1 MVQAPPLVVY
11 VHFIAALA
19 AMAIGAVQLV
29 RPKGTAG
36 HRVIGWT
43 WAALMMV
50 VALSSLWIPAFLA
63 FTWIHLFTLF
73 VMVTLPL
80 ALYRAHRG
88 EVAGHAKGMRGIYVG
103 GLIGRIEQGTVVDS
117 SAGATVMGLSRVGG
131 VVGESC
137 HGTMSGC
144 RARSSASSGT
154 G

>member
-88 EVAGHAKGMRGIYVG
+88 EIAGHAKGMRGIYIG
-103 GLIGRIEQGTVVDS
+103 GLIV
-117 SAGATVMGLSRVGG
+117 AGAFAFMPGRVLGNLLWKG
-131 VVGESC
+131 VWGYLP
-137 HGTMSGC
+137 
-144 RARSSASSGT
+144 RA
-154 G
+154 

>member
-19 AMAIGAVQLV
+19 AMAIGAVQLA
-29 RPKGTAG
+29 RPKGTTG

-50 VALSSLWIPAFLA
+50 VVLSSLWIPAFLA

-103 GLIGRIEQGTVVDS
+103 GLIVAGVFAFMPGRVLGN
-117 SAGATVMGLSRVGG
+117 LLWKG
-131 VVGESC
+131 VWGYLP
-137 HGTMSGC
+137 
-144 RARSSASSGT
+144 RA
-154 G
+154 

>member
-19 AMAIGAVQLV
+19 AMAIGAVQLA

-36 HRVIGWT
+36 HRVIGWS

-50 VALSSLWIPAFLA
+50 VVLSSLWIPAFLA

-88 EVAGHAKGMRGIYVG
+88 EVAGHAKGMRGIYIG
-103 GLIGRIEQGTVVDS
+103 GLIVAGVFAFMPGRVLGN
-117 SAGATVMGLSRVGG
+117 LLWKG
-131 VVGESC
+131 VWGYLP
-137 HGTMSGC
+137 
-144 RARSSASSGT
+144 RA
-154 G
+154 

>member
-19 AMAIGAVQLV
+19 AMAIGAVQLA

-103 GLIGRIEQGTVVDS
+103 GLIVAGVFAFMPGRVLGN
-117 SAGATVMGLSRVGG
+117 LLWKG
-131 VVGESC
+131 VWGYLP
-137 HGTMSGC
+137 
-144 RARSSASSGT
+144 RA
-154 G
+154 

>member
-19 AMAIGAVQLV
+19 AMAIGAVQLA

-88 EVAGHAKGMRGIYVG
+88 EIAGHAKGMRGIYIG
-103 GLIGRIEQGTVVDS
+103 GLIV
-117 SAGATVMGLSRVGG
+117 AGAFAFMPGRVLGNLLWKG
-131 VVGESC
+131 VWGYLP
-137 HGTMSGC
+137 
-144 RARSSASSGT
+144 RA
-154 G
+154 

>member
-19 AMAIGAVQLV
+19 AMAIGAVQLA

-88 EVAGHAKGMRGIYVG
+88 EIAGHAKGMRGVYIG
-103 GLIGRIEQGTVVDS
+103 GLIVAGVFAFMPGRVLGN
-117 SAGATVMGLSRVGG
+117 LLWKG
-131 VVGESC
+131 VWGYLP
-137 HGTMSGC
+137 
-144 RARSSASSGT
+144 RA
-154 G
+154 

>member
-103 GLIGRIEQGTVVDS
+103 GLIVAGVFAFMPGRVLGN
-117 SAGATVMGLSRVGG
+117 LLWKG
-131 VVGESC
+131 VWGYLP
-137 HGTMSGC
+137 
-144 RARSSASSGT
+144 RA
-154 G
+154 

>member
-36 HRVIGWT
+36 HRVIGWS
-43 WAALMMV
+43 WATLMMV
-50 VALSSLWIPAFLA
+50 VVLSSLWIPAFLA

-88 EVAGHAKGMRGIYVG
+88 EIAGHAKGMRGIYIG
-103 GLIGRIEQGTVVDS
+103 GLIV
-117 SAGATVMGLSRVGG
+117 AGAFAFMPGRVLGNLLWKG
-131 VVGESC
+131 VWGYLP
-137 HGTMSGC
+137 
-144 RARSSASSGT
+144 RA
-154 G
+154 

>member
-19 AMAIGAVQLV
+19 AMAIGAVQLA

-103 GLIGRIEQGTVVDS
+103 GLIIAGVFAFMPGRVLGN
-117 SAGATVMGLSRVGG
+117 LLWKG
-131 VVGESC
+131 VWGYLPR
-137 HGTMSGC
+137 T
-144 RARSSASSGT
+144 
-154 G
+154 

>member
-19 AMAIGAVQLV
+19 AMAIGAVQLA

-36 HRVIGWT
+36 HRVIGWS

-50 VALSSLWIPAFLA
+50 VVLSSLWIPAFLA

-103 GLIGRIEQGTVVDS
+103 GLIVAGVFAFMPGRVLGN
-117 SAGATVMGLSRVGG
+117 LLWKG
-131 VVGESC
+131 VWGYLP
-137 HGTMSGC
+137 
-144 RARSSASSGT
+144 RA
-154 G
+154 

>member
-1 MVQAPPLVVY
+1 
-11 VHFIAALA
+11 
-19 AMAIGAVQLV
+19 MAIGAVQLV

-103 GLIGRIEQGTVVDS
+103 GLIVAGVFAFMPGRVLGN
-117 SAGATVMGLSRVGG
+117 LLWKG
-131 VVGESC
+131 VWGYLP
-137 HGTMSGC
+137 
-144 RARSSASSGT
+144 RA
-154 G
+154 

>member
-88 EVAGHAKGMRGIYVG
+88 EIAGHAKGMRGIYIG
-103 GLIGRIEQGTVVDS
+103 GLIV
-117 SAGATVMGLSRVGG
+117 AGAFAFMPGRVLGNLLWKG
-131 VVGESC
+131 VWGYL
-137 HGTMSGC
+137 H
-144 RARSSASSGT
+144 RA
-154 G
+154 

>member
-19 AMAIGAVQLV
+19 AMAIGAVQLA

-50 VALSSLWIPAFLA
+50 VVLSSLWIPAFLA

-103 GLIGRIEQGTVVDS
+103 GLIVAGIFAFMPGRVLGN
-117 SAGATVMGLSRVGG
+117 LLWKG
-131 VVGESC
+131 VWGYLP
-137 HGTMSGC
+137 
-144 RARSSASSGT
+144 RA
-154 G
+154 

>member
-19 AMAIGAVQLV
+19 ATAIGAVQLA

-43 WAALMMV
+43 WAALTMV

-73 VMVTLPL
+73 VIVTLPL

-88 EVAGHAKGMRGIYVG
+88 EIAGHARGMRGIYIG
-103 GLIGRIEQGTVVDS
+103 GLIVAGVFAFMPGRVLGN
-117 SAGATVMGLSRVGG
+117 LLWKG
-131 VVGESC
+131 VWGYLP
-137 HGTMSGC
+137 
-144 RARSSASSGT
+144 RA
-154 G
+154 

>member
-19 AMAIGAVQLV
+19 AMVIGAVQLA

-36 HRVIGWT
+36 HRAIGWT

-73 VMVTLPL
+73 VMVMLPL

-88 EVAGHAKGMRGIYVG
+88 EVAGHAKGMRGIYIG
-103 GLIGRIEQGTVVDS
+103 GLIVAGVFAFMPGRVLGN
-117 SAGATVMGLSRVGG
+117 LLWKG
-131 VVGESC
+131 VWGYLP
-137 HGTMSGC
+137 
-144 RARSSASSGT
+144 RA
-154 G
+154 

>member
-19 AMAIGAVQLV
+19 AMAIGAVQLA

-36 HRVIGWT
+36 HRVIGWS

-50 VALSSLWIPAFLA
+50 VVLSSLWIPAFLA
-63 FTWIHLFTLF
+63 FTWIHVFTLF

-103 GLIGRIEQGTVVDS
+103 GLIVAGVFAFMPGRVLGN
-117 SAGATVMGLSRVGG
+117 LLWKG
-131 VVGESC
+131 VWGYLP
-137 HGTMSGC
+137 
-144 RARSSASSGT
+144 RA
-154 G
+154 

>member
-88 EVAGHAKGMRGIYVG
+88 EIAGHAKGMRGIYIG
-103 GLIGRIEQGTVVDS
+103 GLIV
-117 SAGATVMGLSRVGG
+117 AGAFAFMPGRVLGNFLWKG
-131 VVGESC
+131 VWGYLP
-137 HGTMSGC
+137 
-144 RARSSASSGT
+144 RA
-154 G
+154 

>member
-88 EVAGHAKGMRGIYVG
+88 EVAGHAKGMRGIYIG
-103 GLIGRIEQGTVVDS
+103 GLIVAGVFAFMPGRVLGN
-117 SAGATVMGLSRVGG
+117 LLWKG
-131 VVGESC
+131 VWGYLP
-137 HGTMSGC
+137 
-144 RARSSASSGT
+144 RA
-154 G
+154 

>member
-19 AMAIGAVQLV
+19 ATAIGAVQLA

-103 GLIGRIEQGTVVDS
+103 GLIVAGVFAFMPGRVLGN
-117 SAGATVMGLSRVGG
+117 LLWKG
-131 VVGESC
+131 VWGYLP
-137 HGTMSGC
+137 
-144 RARSSASSGT
+144 RA
-154 G
+154 

>member
-88 EVAGHAKGMRGIYVG
+88 EIAGHAKGMRGIYIG
-103 GLIGRIEQGTVVDS
+103 GLIVAGVFAFMPGRVLGN
-117 SAGATVMGLSRVGG
+117 LLWKG
-131 VVGESC
+131 VWGYLP
-137 HGTMSGC
+137 
-144 RARSSASSGT
+144 RA
-154 G
+154 

>member
-19 AMAIGAVQLV
+19 AMAIGAVQLA

-88 EVAGHAKGMRGIYVG
+88 EIAGHAKGMRGIYIG
-103 GLIGRIEQGTVVDS
+103 GLIVAGVFAFMPGRVLGN
-117 SAGATVMGLSRVGG
+117 LLWKG
-131 VVGESC
+131 VWGYLP
-137 HGTMSGC
+137 
-144 RARSSASSGT
+144 RA
-154 G
+154 

>member
-88 EVAGHAKGMRGIYVG
+88 EIAGHAKGMRGIYIG
-103 GLIGRIEQGTVVDS
+103 GLIV
-117 SAGATVMGLSRVGG
+117 AGAFAFMPGRVLGNLLWRG
-131 VVGESC
+131 VWGYLP
-137 HGTMSGC
+137 
-144 RARSSASSGT
+144 RA
-154 G
+154 

>member
-19 AMAIGAVQLV
+19 AMAIGAVQLA

-88 EVAGHAKGMRGIYVG
+88 EVAGHAKGMRGIYIG
-103 GLIGRIEQGTVVDS
+103 GLIVAGVFAFMPGRVLGN
-117 SAGATVMGLSRVGG
+117 LLWKG
-131 VVGESC
+131 VWGYLP
-137 HGTMSGC
+137 
-144 RARSSASSGT
+144 RA
-154 G
+154 

>member
-19 AMAIGAVQLV
+19 ATAIGAVQLA

-88 EVAGHAKGMRGIYVG
+88 EVAGHAKGMRGIYIG
-103 GLIGRIEQGTVVDS
+103 GLIVAGVFAFMPGRVLGN
-117 SAGATVMGLSRVGG
+117 LLWKG
-131 VVGESC
+131 VWGYLP
-137 HGTMSGC
+137 
-144 RARSSASSGT
+144 RA
-154 G
+154 

>member
-19 AMAIGAVQLV
+19 AAAIGAVQLA

-36 HRVIGWT
+36 HRVLGWT

-80 ALYRAHRG
+80 ALYRVHRG

-103 GLIGRIEQGTVVDS
+103 GLIVAGVFAFMPGRVLGN
-117 SAGATVMGLSRVGG
+117 LLWKG
-131 VVGESC
+131 VWGYLPR
-137 HGTMSGC
+137 T
-144 RARSSASSGT
+144 
-154 G
+154 

>member
-19 AMAIGAVQLV
+19 AMAIGAVQLA

-88 EVAGHAKGMRGIYVG
+88 EGAGHAKGMRGIYVG
-103 GLIGRIEQGTVVDS
+103 GLIVAGVFAFMPGRVLGN
-117 SAGATVMGLSRVGG
+117 LLWKG
-131 VVGESC
+131 VWGYLP
-137 HGTMSGC
+137 
-144 RARSSASSGT
+144 RA
-154 G
+154 

>member
-19 AMAIGAVQLV
+19 ATAIGAVQLA

-88 EVAGHAKGMRGIYVG
+88 EVAGHAKSMRGIYVG
-103 GLIGRIEQGTVVDS
+103 GLIIAGVFAFMPGRVLGN
-117 SAGATVMGLSRVGG
+117 LLWKG
-131 VVGESC
+131 VWGYLP
-137 HGTMSGC
+137 
-144 RARSSASSGT
+144 RA
-154 G
+154 